1 VFTLAENLE
10 EMRIEAGVGELD
22 ITSIFEGQEVRFT
35 LESIPG
41 RTYPGTVA
49 AIYLM
54 PTVTNNVVSYTVII
68 NVDNRDGSLL
78 PGMTCAVEFIAA
90 RSEGILLVPNAAL
103 RYQPSALSAGE
114 VEDRVFA
121 AGLRGLDEAGR
132 AAALAARAEAQARS
146 QPQGGVSPGA
156 NPSMGLAGLAGGG
169 QRMAPGMG
177 ASGPPRVPGIPSE
190 MVRGGGANRS
200 GPSSSVPTGSV
211 PNGRSP
217 DGRGGAPLKTLWYL
231 DGAGKPDCIM
241 VIPGLSDGSY
251 TEVAPADGGAGLEG
265 TRVITRER
273 L

>member
-54 PTVTNNVVSYTVII
+54 PTVTNNVVSYRVII
-68 NVDNRDGSLL
+68 HVDNRDGSLL

-103 RYQPSALSAGE
+103 RYQPTALSAGE
-114 VEDRVFA
+114 VDDRVFA
-121 AGLRGLDEAGR
+121 AGLRGLDEADR
-132 AAALAARAEAQARS
+132 AAALAARTEAQARS
-146 QPQGGVSPGA
+146 QPQGGASPGA

-169 QRMAPGMG
+169 QRMPPGMG
-177 ASGPPRVPGIPSE
+177 ASGPRPPGAAAN
-190 MVRGGGANRS
+190 RGGPA
-200 GPSSSVPTGSV
+200 GSV

-217 DGRGGAPLKTLWYL
+217 DGRGPGGSGRAPMKPLWYL

-241 VIPGLSDGSY
+241 VITGLSDGSY
-251 TEVAPADGGAGLEG
+251 TEVIPAGGGEGLEG
-265 TRVITRER
+265 TRIITRER